1 MIFETA
7 VRVANNGKKIRPK
20 CGLPSTQQN
29 QSITAKFFNGIG
41 PIPDVGGFGMT
52 AWKRTLAASGRL

>member
-29 QSITAKFFNGIG
+29 QSITAKFFNGI
-41 PIPDVGGFGMT
+41 DQT
-52 AWKRTLAASGRL
+52 RTFDDLKCPP